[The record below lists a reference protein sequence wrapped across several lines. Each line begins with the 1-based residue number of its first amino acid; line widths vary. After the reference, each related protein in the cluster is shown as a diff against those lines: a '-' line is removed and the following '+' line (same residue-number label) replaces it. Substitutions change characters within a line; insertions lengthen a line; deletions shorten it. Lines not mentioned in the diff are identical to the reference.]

1 LLKLLGDGA
10 EGKVWW
16 ACNLSYQQCALKI
29 YRVPPVTSPKE
40 VQGEWKK
47 LEDVI
52 ELELKIWKEV
62 FGVTK
67 GIFMVKNENDD
78 IRRVIGDLNGGPAI
92 VMPILELVTN
102 DMNTTG
108 SGRPRLAQ
116 SQRTAVS
123 NAIKV
128 YTTAGY
134 SSNDFKW
141 AHVGFLDEKATLF
154 DTRPTLTPNPEAAAT
169 KMRSAVSTVF
179 PGHDVNPMRL
189 ATRNGDAK
197 N

>member
-1 LLKLLGDGA
+1 
-10 EGKVWW
+10 
-16 ACNLSYQQCALKI
+16 
-29 YRVPPVTSPKE
+29 
-40 VQGEWKK
+40 
-47 LEDVI
+47 
-52 ELELKIWKEV
+52 
-62 FGVTK
+62 
-67 GIFMVKNENDD
+67 MVKNENDD

-154 DTRPTLTPNPEAAAT
+154 DTRPTLTPNPEAALLCLRHSNKQT
-169 KMRSAVSTVF
+169 SDFPPSFFFLLFPVLRLLGRFGTQTVT
-179 PGHDVNPMRL
+179 PGTNILKKGRDVE
-189 ATRNGDAK
+189 
-197 N
+197 